1 MLAARDAGATTLT
14 IGIGG
19 SASTDGGAGM
29 LQVLGARLLD
39 PSGEPIAPGH
49 DALTDL
55 ATADLTPALQALEG
69 IDLIAAC
76 DVTSPLLGPEG
87 AAAVFGPQKGL
98 RRSAIDE
105 ADARLRRLS
114 DLLDPSGAQRDR
126 EGAGAAGGTGFGLML
141 LGAGFTSGADAVLD
155 LLDLDAHLD
164 GVDLVVTGEGHLD
177 AQTLH
182 GKGPAEV
189 ARRAHAAGI
198 DVLAV
203 AGALSLRPEDLASIG
218 ISRAASLVDRAGST
232 TQAIQ
237 RGRELLVEV
246 GEELGRT
253 L

>member
-1 MLAARDAGATTLT
+1 
-14 IGIGG
+14 
-19 SASTDGGAGM
+19 
-29 LQVLGARLLD
+29 
-39 PSGEPIAPGH
+39 
-49 DALTDL
+49 
-55 ATADLTPALQALEG
+55 
-69 IDLIAAC
+69 
-76 DVTSPLLGPEG
+76 
-87 AAAVFGPQKGL
+87 
-98 RRSAIDE
+98 
-105 ADARLRRLS
+105 
-114 DLLDPSGAQRDR
+114 
-126 EGAGAAGGTGFGLML
+126 ML